1 MSSLSKITHIT
12 TTESSTVPQPH
23 LTGLAKLRWAV
34 KNTPADPD
42 VSFASK
48 TVLST
53 GANVGLGFEAAV
65 KSAQKGCSKLILAVR
80 SYPKGEEA

>member
-1 MSSLSKITHIT
+1 
-12 TTESSTVPQPH
+12 
-23 LTGLAKLRWAV
+23 V

-80 SYPKGEEA
+80 SYSKGEEA